1 MKTFKTYLFTVLFIF
16 AVAGCSDD
24 SEVSTEIS
32 DTAGE
37 NGEKISL
44 TQSLPADAVS
54 LDPHGSNDSPSEKVT
69 SHIYEGLV
77 SQDENLD
84 IVPELA
90 SEWEQIDDVTWQ
102 FRHDIQILVL
112 AD

>member
-24 SEVSTEIS
+24 SEVSSEIS
-32 DTAGE
+32 NDIGETA
-37 NGEKISL
+37 EKLSL

-54 LDPHGSNDSPSEKVT
+54 LDPHGSNDSPSEKVR

-77 SQDENLD
+77 SQDENLG
-84 IVPELA
+84 IEPELA
-90 SEWEQIDDVTWQ
+90 SEWERIDDVTWQ
-102 FRHDIQILVL
+102 YT
-112 AD
+112 

>member
-1 MKTFKTYLFTVLFIF
+1 MKTFKTYLFAVLLVF

-24 SEVSTEIS
+24 SEVSSEIS
-32 DTAGE
+32 NDTDETA
-37 NGEKISL
+37 EKLSL

-54 LDPHGSNDSPSEKVT
+54 LDPHGSNDSPSEKIR

-84 IVPELA
+84 IVPEL
-90 SEWEQIDDVTWQ
+90 SSDGNK
-102 FRHDIQILVL
+102 
-112 AD
+112 